1 MEEKFMKLSSPMNKI
16 RWVFFLMIFPF
27 MSMNLNAQYS
37 LFSDVKA
44 KKVGDIITVVLQES
58 SQGSSTTDNRNIS
71 TNSLNASGGLTGNFL
86 PFEPLFGSD
95 AQFQSNNDASNL
107 ATQRQLLEGFLS
119 VQVTELTPVGDL
131 YVQGNRVTEVNG
143 EIHEMKI
150 SGIVRQNDIHGDN
163 QVYSYRIANASISYQ
178 KMGGL
183 KDKKRASKLIN
194 KVIVTGITGGLA
206 AVAVLNAVK
215 K

>member
-1 MEEKFMKLSSPMNKI
+1 MFASSASA
-16 RWVFFLMIFPF
+16 FET
-27 MSMNLNAQYS
+27 
-37 LFSDVKA
+37 
-44 KKVGDIITVVLQES
+44 TVVFPEICSVS
-58 SQGSSTTDNRNIS
+58 S
-71 TNSLNASGGLTGNFL
+71 
-86 PFEPLFGSD
+86 
-95 AQFQSNNDASNL
+95 
-107 ATQRQLLEGFLS
+107 
-119 VQVTELTPVGDL
+119 GDL

-150 SGIVRQNDIHGDN
+150 SGIVRENDIHGDN

-183 KDKKRASKLIN
+183 RDKKRASKLIN

-215 K
+215 N

>member
-1 MEEKFMKLSSPMNKI
+1 MTNFNSRKIIQNIVLLLLLQFMALNLS
-16 RWVFFLMIFPF
+16 
-27 MSMNLNAQYS
+27 AQYS

-58 SQGSSTTDNRNIS
+58 SQGSSTTDSRNIS
-71 TNSLNASGGLTGNFL
+71 TNSLNANGGLSGNFL

-95 AQFQSNNDASNL
+95 AQFQSNSDASNL

-131 YVQGNRVTEVNG
+131 LVEGNRVTEVNG

-150 SGIVRQNDIHGDN
+150 SGVVRQNDIHGDN

-183 KDKKRASKLIN
+183 KDKRRASKLVN
-194 KVIVTGITGGLA
+194 KVIVSGITAGLS
-206 AVAVLNAVK
+206 AVAVMRAMK